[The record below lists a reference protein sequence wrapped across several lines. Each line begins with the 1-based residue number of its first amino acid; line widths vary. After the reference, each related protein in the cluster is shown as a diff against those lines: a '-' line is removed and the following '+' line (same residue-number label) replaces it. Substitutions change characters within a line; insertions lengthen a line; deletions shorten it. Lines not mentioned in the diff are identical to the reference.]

1 MTFDVT
7 ARPDDEGVS
16 FRMHFPD
23 GPGDARVTVQA
34 LREYFGAAGSPDALL
49 EAYRANFRAIHA
61 VAQQKAVR
69 DGQVGVT
76 VESSELK
83 DWEVRGAAGVD

>member
-7 ARPDDEGVS
+7 ARPDAEGVS

-23 GPGDARVTVQA
+23 GPGDARVTA
-34 LREYFGAAGSPDALL
+34 LALKEYFGASGSPDTLL

-61 VAQQKAVR
+61 VAQQKALR
-69 DGQVGVT
+69 GGQAGVT
-76 VESSELK
+76 VETGDLK
-83 DWEVRGAAGVD
+83 EWEIKGAAGVD

>member
-7 ARPDDEGVS
+7 ARPDEGGVS

-23 GPGDARVTVQA
+23 GPGEARVTAQA
-34 LREYFGAAGSPDALL
+34 LQEYFGAAGSPDGLL

-61 VAQQKAVR
+61 VAQQKVVR
-69 DGQVGVT
+69 DGHVGVT
-76 VESSELK
+76 VETSDLK
-83 DWEVRGAAGVD
+83 D